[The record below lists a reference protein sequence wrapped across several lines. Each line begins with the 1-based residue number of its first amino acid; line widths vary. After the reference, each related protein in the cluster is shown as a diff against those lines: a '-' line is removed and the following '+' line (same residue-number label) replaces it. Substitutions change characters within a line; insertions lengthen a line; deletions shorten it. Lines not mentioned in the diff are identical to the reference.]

1 MGGTDVSNDDFI
13 DRVIHNTSACIVLIP
28 CLFDATVVSV
38 QITSRVLFADECW
51 EKQID
56 GDCVFMQIRVLKL
69 QPGSYAALM
78 GMYALVTRCALPLK
92 PVPK

>member
-1 MGGTDVSNDDFI
+1 MGGTDFSNDDFI
-13 DRVIHNTSACIVLIP
+13 DGVNHNTSVCMVLML

-51 EKQID
+51 EKLID
-56 GDCVFMQIRVLKL
+56 CDCVFMQIRALKL

>member
-1 MGGTDVSNDDFI
+1 MMISSIVSITTYRYAWYSCF
-13 DRVIHNTSACIVLIP
+13 V

-51 EKQID
+51 EKLID
-56 GDCVFMQIRVLKL
+56 CDCVFMQIRALKL